1 MSARAGFLTMRIAG
15 LPMYDLAEATAATDA
30 WWAGLARAFR
40 REGVRDVPD
49 RLCRDGSPDEHW
61 LAPDLLFSQTCGYPL
76 VNALAGRVKPIATP
90 CYGAPECAGADY
102 CSLVIVRADSLVAG
116 IADLAG
122 AACAVNEAESH
133 SGYNTLRALAAPF
146 SRGGRFFGRV
156 VVSGA
161 HVASLA
167 LVASGGADVAAIDCV
182 THALL
187 ARHRPAALAGTRV
200 LCRSGSAPGL
210 PYVTAAGTDDET
222 LRRLRAGL
230 SRALADPDLAAARAD
245 LLIAGAVELPATA
258 YGRILEVESEAAAL
272 GYARLA

>member
-1 MSARAGFLTMRIAG
+1 MRIAG
-15 LPMYDLAEATAATDA
+15 LPMYDLAEAAAATDA

-49 RLCRDGSPDEHW
+49 RLCRDGSLDEHW

-76 VNALAGRVKPIATP
+76 VNALAGRVRPIATP
-90 CYGAPECAGADY
+90 CYQVPECAGPDY
-102 CSLVIVRADSLVAG
+102 CSLVIVRADFAAAA

-122 AACAVNEAESH
+122 AACAVNEEESH

-187 ARHRPAALAGTRV
+187 ARHRPRRRRHARHAADPRREPCVTRP
-200 LCRSGSAPGL
+200 AP
-210 PYVTAAGTDDET
+210 TADAP
-222 LRRLRAGL
+222 RLRVRL
-230 SRALADPDLAAARAD
+230 PARWPTPTSPRRSP

-258 YGRILEVESEAAAL
+258 YGSILEVESEAAAL

>member
-1 MSARAGFLTMRIAG
+1 MRIAG
-15 LPMYDLAEATAATDA
+15 LPMYDLPEATAATDA

-49 RLCRDGSPDEHW
+49 RLYRDGSPVEHW

-90 CYGAPECAGADY
+90 CYGAPECAGPDY
-102 CSLVIVRADSLVAG
+102 CSLVVVRAGSPAGG

-133 SGYNTLRALAAPF
+133 SGYNALRALAAPF

-156 VVSGA
+156 MVSGA

-182 THALL
+182 TYALV

-200 LCRSGSAPGL
+200 LARTVAAPGL

-230 SRALADPDLAAARAD
+230 ARALVDPDLAAARAD
-245 LLIAGAVELPATA
+245 LLLDGAVELPLAA
-258 YGRILEVESEAAAL
+258 YGRIAEIEVSAAAL
-272 GYARLA
+272 GYTRVA